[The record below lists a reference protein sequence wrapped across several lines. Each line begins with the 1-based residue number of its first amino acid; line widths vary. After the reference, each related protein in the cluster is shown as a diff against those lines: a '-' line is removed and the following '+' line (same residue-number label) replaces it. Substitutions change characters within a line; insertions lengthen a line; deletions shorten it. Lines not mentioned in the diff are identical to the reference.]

1 MVAFSALQIQASEVS
16 SRLNAKKS
24 LMRVSDGGVSQA
36 FAQVELCIRIGVRGE
51 RHKACFSS

>member
-24 LMRVSDGGVSQA
+24 LMRVSDGRVSQA
-36 FAQVELCIRIGVRGE
+36 FSQVER
-51 RHKACFSS
+51 